1 MYVIFLLRYLNDSYI
16 GVAVG
21 FLSRLILYSDTSN
34 KIFADQFMNY
44 NGLRI
49 IEKYNLLESD
59 KQISIILDVLS
70 LVSHLAR
77 LTKDYYPKINETKIL
92 EKCKIL
98 IKHEDPSVRSKVCN
112 LLGNLCRHSD

>member
-1 MYVIFLLRYLNDSYI
+1 
-16 GVAVG
+16 
-21 FLSRLILYSDTSN
+21 
-34 KIFADQFMNY
+34 MNY

-77 LTKDYYPKINETKIL
+77 LTKDY
-92 EKCKIL
+92 
-98 IKHEDPSVRSKVCN
+98 
-112 LLGNLCRHSD
+112 